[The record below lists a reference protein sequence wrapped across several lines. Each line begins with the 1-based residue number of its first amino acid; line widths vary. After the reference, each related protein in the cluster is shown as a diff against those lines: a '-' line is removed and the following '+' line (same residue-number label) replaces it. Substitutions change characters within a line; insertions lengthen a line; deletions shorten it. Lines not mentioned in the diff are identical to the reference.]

1 MEYFVLQSIIK
12 LVKDQKPYGIQG
24 LRDIYNNVQETLA
37 PTEASIK
44 SGLLE
49 WLIPNNQF
57 NQAWI
62 SQHYSHFKILQ
73 AGKENKFIMEGMPVA
88 LDKSQEG
95 EKTPVVVPSESEA
108 DMRLRIEAEM
118 REKLEAEY
126 LEKTSKDTLTGD
138 QTSGDAVKHVPLDV
152 DSEVFKALEKV
163 EQIKLLKADKIAEL
177 KSLGINAPTNSK
189 LETLDKKLE
198 EARKGNTED

>member
-1 MEYFVLQSIIK
+1 MEYFVLQSILK

-37 PTEASIK
+37 PTTSSIE

-62 SQHYSHFKILQ
+62 SQHYSHFKILP
-73 AGKENKFIMEGMPVA
+73 AGNENKFIMDGMPSPLSA
-88 LDKSQEG
+88 G
-95 EKTPVVVPSESEA
+95 EKGEETPVVESES
-108 DMRLRIEAEM
+108 DMRLRIEAEV
-118 REKLEAEY
+118 REKFEFEMNEA
-126 LEKTSKDTLTGD
+126 LLKGADKDALTAKY
-138 QTSGDAVKHVPLDV
+138 TALNV
-152 DSEVFKALEKV
+152 DSEEFKALEKV

>member
-37 PTEASIK
+37 PTTASIEN
-44 SGLLE
+44 GLLE

-73 AGKENKFIMEGMPVA
+73 AGEESKFVMAGMPAPLDSEPSEGGANKMPSPKPSVKVSYIA
-88 LDKSQEG
+88 LDQ
-95 EKTPVVVPSESEA
+95 
-108 DMRLRIEAEM
+108 
-118 REKLEAEY
+118 
-126 LEKTSKDTLTGD
+126 DT
-138 QTSGDAVKHVPLDV
+138 
-152 DSEVFKALEKV
+152 EEFKALEKV

-177 KSLGINAPTNSK
+177 KSLGVNAPTNSK